1 MIRAV
6 LWDVDDTIFDY
17 TSADRTGLLR
27 HLEAEGQPPDAAL
40 ERWHEVGMPH
50 YRRFL
55 LGETTIEEYRR
66 ARARDFLD
74 RILTDFEADAWFER
88 YTGHFEAAWS
98 VFPDV
103 VPALDALPYRHGL
116 LSNSSTAHQDRK
128 LRLLGVRS
136 RFEAL
141 VCSYELGFAKPD
153 PRAFLAACEALDVP
167 PAEAVYVGDN
177 LRVDGCGARDAGLH
191 GVWVDRV
198 GHPVDLPERVHRIT
212 SLAELPTLLTALA

>member
-17 TSADRTGLLR
+17 TSADRAGLLR
-27 HLEAEGQPPDAAL
+27 HLEAEGHPPDTAL
-40 ERWHEVGMPH
+40 ERWHEVGLPH

-55 LGETTIEEYRR
+55 TGELTIEEYRR
-66 ARARDFLD
+66 SRARDFLD
-74 RILTDFEADAWFER
+74 QPLTDLEADAWFER

-116 LSNSSTAHQDRK
+116 LSNSSTAHQERK
-128 LRLLGVRS
+128 LRLLGVFS

-141 VCSYELGFAKPD
+141 ICSYELGFAKPD
-153 PRAFLAACEALDVP
+153 PRAFLAACDTLNLP
-167 PAEAVYVGDN
+167 PAEVVYVGDN
-177 LRVDGCGARDAGLH
+177 LHVDGCGARDAGLH
-191 GVWVDRV
+191 GVWVDRL

-212 SLAELPTLLTALA
+212 SLAELPGLLTALA